1 MAVTKTDILK
11 SFCCK
16 YAAFNIFFLN
26 NSLVRFLWANTIILL
41 FIIFIWLSINF
52 WTLKA
57 LRMKILHT
65 IKTPNTV
72 FIGPIQNISTI
83 YLTPCQL
90 NYFFGFAI
98 LRPRLTVIIH
108 ILSLLLTQHCMVG
121 LSELAPYIV
130 NESAPLPCLFHV
142 TGMFNPTPLYL
153 NIFDKTEGKNQK
165 WFSTIVSQTLAR
177 PCIRGKTSPEPVL
190 HNIAWRS

>member
-83 YLTPCQL
+83 YLTTYL
-90 NYFFGFAI
+90 IFFWIRHPKAASHCDHPHIAFTHSTLYGWSQWTRTLYCEWECALALPF
-98 LRPRLTVIIH
+98 PRHWNVQPNA
-108 ILSLLLTQHCMVG
+108 SLLKYFWQNWGKKPKV
-121 LSELAPYIV
+121 IF
-130 NESAPLPCLFHV
+130 NNRV
-142 TGMFNPTPLYL
+142 T
-153 NIFDKTEGKNQK
+153 NIG
-165 WFSTIVSQTLAR
+165 
-177 PCIRGKTSPEPVL
+177 
-190 HNIAWRS
+190 